1 MEKKGRFSPSMAWRW
16 DEAPP
21 RATQGGRGPPGPQS
35 CIRSGWAGPT
45 SGQGPADAFAGE
57 KAPGGSRAEA
67 PVLRAAQ
74 AELPGPGGRHPPPPA
89 PASILF
95 NFHHARG
102 VTHGHSSCSTDLG
115 LFKPG
120 GLKISTCIMLEKRA
134 SLCNRERKEVAG

>member
-21 RATQGGRGPPGPQS
+21 RATQGGRGPPGPRS
-35 CIRSGWAGPT
+35 SGWVGPT

-57 KAPGGSRAEA
+57 KAPGAAGQRPRCSGQRRPSCRAPGDA
-67 PVLRAAQ
+67 TRHRPLLRAFFSTSTMP
-74 AELPGPGGRHPPPPA
+74 EVSPTVTVHVVLIWDCSNPA
-89 PASILF
+89 
-95 NFHHARG
+95 
-102 VTHGHSSCSTDLG
+102 
-115 LFKPG
+115 